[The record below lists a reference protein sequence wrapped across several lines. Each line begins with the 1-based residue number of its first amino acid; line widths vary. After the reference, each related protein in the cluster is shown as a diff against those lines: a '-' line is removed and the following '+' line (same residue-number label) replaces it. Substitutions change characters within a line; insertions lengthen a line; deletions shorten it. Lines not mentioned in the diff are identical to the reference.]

1 MKRAPL
7 LAKGIRMTLD
17 RRDRS
22 QAAAMAIGII
32 IIKSHYLLY
41 LLLLI
46 EAMLA
51 DNTMR
56 VYLIH
61 YFRVH
66 RRPTATYIKSLL
78 LTLF

>member
-32 IIKSHYLLY
+32 IIKSHYFY
-41 LLLLI
+41 LLLLT

-61 YFRVH
+61 YFRVQ
-66 RRPTATYIKSLL
+66 RRSIATHIKSLL